1 MRRPEIL
8 IATRELHPFMGGGI
22 APVVAAEA
30 RVLSE
35 IADVTLMTTVEH
47 RERYLELSADGPLFG
62 AGVEVVFVEEPEP
75 DHPGFY
81 SFMHAWSA
89 QLHQA
94 ILDRYPERG
103 PDLIEFCDY
112 LAEGF
117 TTIQAKRTADP
128 RLSETI
134 VAVRAH
140 TTGELCRVL
149 DGSVPSDFATRT
161 IYEAER
167 YCVRYADRLLHGGGD
182 VYDTYRRY
190 YGASGVAP
198 GAQVADAFLIEG
210 DPPTDLGP
218 RRPDNIDLRILYLG
232 RLERRKG
239 VQDLIAATSRTGAE
253 NWRLTLL
260 GGDTD
265 TAPLKT
271 SMRDHLELVA
281 AGDERVHLA
290 DPVPRSEVGALIA
303 MHDLVVVP
311 SLWECWPNVV
321 REAFLHNRP
330 VLATPVGGHVA
341 MVEEGVSGWLTEGTG
356 PEAILAGL
364 ERLIADPGQVRRLIE
379 AGGPRAAFD
388 RISDPARTRR
398 DYTRLLEERA
408 ERPAARPSTTPPL
421 VSVVVPYFKLDE
433 HVRETLLSVQRQTYP
448 RTEVIVVDDGSFR
461 RQDRVLLDLRRELP
475 FTLISQPNAGLG
487 AARNFGIAQARG
499 RYVLPLDA
507 DNLLEPQFVER
518 CVAALE
524 ADPSLAYVT
533 SWSHYVDE
541 TGRRL
546 ELPANSYTPFGNWTR
561 MLAEQNLA
569 GDGTALLRRHLFD
582 LGLRYRTELTSYED
596 WFLYRELA
604 HAGHLGA
611 VIPERLFLYRVRA
624 QSMLRQVGMVNN
636 DAIFEE
642 MEALIAETEMTWTP
656 KNA

>member
-1 MRRPEIL
+1 M

-30 RVLSE
+30 RVLSD
-35 IADVTLMTTVEH
+35 IADVTLITTAEH
-47 RERYLELSADGPLFG
+47 RDRYAELSASGPYYG
-62 AGVEVVFVEEPEP
+62 DGVEVIFVEEPAP

-89 QLHQA
+89 QLHAA
-94 ILDRYPERG
+94 ILARFPERG

-128 RLSETI
+128 RLRETI

-149 DGSVPSDFATRT
+149 DGSVPGDFTTRT

-167 YCVRYADRLLHGGGD
+167 YCVRNADRLLHGGGD
-182 VYDTYRRY
+182 VYDTYRRF
-190 YGASGVAP
+190 YGPSGVAP
-198 GAQVADAFLIEG
+198 GAKVADAFLVEG
-210 DPPTDLGP
+210 EPPTDMAP
-218 RRPDNIDLRILYLG
+218 RERDGVDLRVLFLG

-239 VQDLIAATSRTGAE
+239 VQDLIAATSRSPAE

-271 SMRDHLELVA
+271 SMRDHLELAA

-290 DPVPRSEVGALIA
+290 DPIPRSEVGAVIA
-303 MHDLVVVP
+303 RHDVVVVP

-330 VLATPVGGHVA
+330 VLATPVGGHVE
-341 MVEEGVSGWLTEGTG
+341 MIEEGVSGWLTGGTG
-356 PEAILAGL
+356 PDAILEGL
-364 ERLIADPGQVRRLIE
+364 NSLIADPRKVRRLIE

-388 RISDPARTRR
+388 RLSDPERTRR
-398 DYTRLLEERA
+398 DYARLLEE
-408 ERPAARPSTTPPL
+408 ARPRVARRPPKAPPL

-433 HVRETLLSVQRQTYP
+433 HVRETLLSVRDQTYP
-448 RTEVIVVDDGSFR
+448 RIEIVVVDDGSFR
-461 RQDRVLLDLRRELP
+461 RQDRVLLELRRELA

-499 RYVLPLDA
+499 RYVLPLDP
-507 DNLLEPQFVER
+507 DNLLEPEFVER

-524 ADPSLAYVT
+524 ADPALAYVT

-596 WFLYRELA
+596 WFLYRELR
-604 HAGHLGA
+604 HAGHFGA

-642 MEALIAETEMTWTP
+642 MDALIAETEMTWTP